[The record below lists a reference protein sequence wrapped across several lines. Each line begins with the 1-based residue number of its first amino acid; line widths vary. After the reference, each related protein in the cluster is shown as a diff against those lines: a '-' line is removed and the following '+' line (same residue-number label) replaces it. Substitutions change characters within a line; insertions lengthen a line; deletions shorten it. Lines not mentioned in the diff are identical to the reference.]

1 MVKELLGKS
10 KVPTQL
16 DEVDILTQLFLQKVN
31 EATTIHDVPMQWAC
45 FLKFFRHQG
54 KKEINPQENI
64 RCLEIKKEL
73 ASRGRS
79 KAELRL
85 GHKKFEI
92 TTEDTTL
99 NSIFCS
105 RLGQLSRLFATIRA
119 RHVHVGEAFI
129 CSLMLGQTGLQLQVP
144 HHFISNPSHCD
155 DSSLGPSNNS

>member
-16 DEVDILTQLFLQKVN
+16 DEVDILTQLLCLQKVN

-85 GHKKFEI
+85 GHKNFEI

-99 NSIFCS
+99 
-105 RLGQLSRLFATIRA
+105 
-119 RHVHVGEAFI
+119 RHVHLTDTRCCFIVSQRTLQPFILLVLNVHLVGVEAFA
-129 CSLMLGQTGLQLQVP
+129 
-144 HHFISNPSHCD
+144 H
-155 DSSLGPSNNS
+155 